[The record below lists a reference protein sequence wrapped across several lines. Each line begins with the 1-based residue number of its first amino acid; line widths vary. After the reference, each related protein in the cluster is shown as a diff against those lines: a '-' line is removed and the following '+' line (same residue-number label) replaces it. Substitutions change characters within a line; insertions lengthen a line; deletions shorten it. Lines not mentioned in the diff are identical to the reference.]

1 MFWQDRS
8 VAMVEGFSPLLS
20 ICTNRKGRKEKKKL
34 KKRTKLLSVNKPQ
47 M

>member
-1 MFWQDRS
+1 MFWQDRG

-20 ICTNRKGRKEKKKL
+20 NLHKQEGKERKNT

>member
-1 MFWQDRS
+1 MFWQDRG

-20 ICTNRKGRKEKKKL
+20 ILHKQEGKKKKKL